1 MCCGEQ
7 AGGHPLQP
15 FLPLLPLPLLQGC
28 QLAMTVHLPLP
39 LPPSLQCAAEGCTS
53 CPAGPG
59 VCGSC
64 AERVTLQGGAC
75 GPCQDPRCMTCDSSG
90 PATCDI
96 CDDPKS
102 EYGVDKA
109 TGKCVKVRL
118 GETVA
123 PVLQCCGGR

>member
-1 MCCGEQ
+1 VSNSES
-7 AGGHPLQP
+7 P
-15 FLPLLPLPLLQGC
+15 FLS
-28 QLAMTVHLPLP
+28 
-39 LPPSLQCAAEGCTS
+39 PSRALQCASKGCAS
-53 CPAGPG
+53 CPTDASKCELCNEGF
-59 VCGSC
+59 
-64 AERVTLQGGAC
+64 TLLDGAC
-75 GPCQDPRCMTCDSSG
+75 VPCDDPNCSTCDSSG